1 MDRTRTA
8 AQNARDVSVGTFG
21 AAAAV
26 GIFAVVFASSAP
38 AVLPLV
44 IFVSL
49 VVISANVVLKLPSRV
64 GIDPGLILVLAAV
77 VALDHRGEIIGAMAV
92 AASGAL
98 LFKAFRARRG
108 TAIAYNLGQLALSAS
123 AAALVFQ
130 TIGTSLPEPVAY
142 PLTVLAYLV
151 CNAALVVNFAAIRSG
166 TSRWSVLNGL
176 WATLINC
183 FVFGLVGMLIGK
195 LYVYAGPWSLLAVL
209 APIIVARTVFVSIV
223 GFRQAYNRLE
233 VLYGF
238 TRHLE
243 RIREEPDAAVQ
254 MLAELRTLV
263 AVGTAEIVVLIDAGW
278 RRTSLSGSEA
288 IPSITQGPGQPPEI
302 AGVAEGP
309 RLVLD
314 QVMADPLTV
323 DLIRRGLSPAMVAPL
338 RSEAQLIGAIVV
350 SHPEDDRALGNDDLK
365 LLETLANHAAAS
377 LENSRLLDQLRFDS
391 DHDGLTGLPNRKRFT
406 ELMTALPL
414 PSAILLVDLDHFK
427 DINDT
432 LGHAHGDLLLQAV
445 AGRISAEL
453 GRRGIVARLGGD
465 EFGVLLP
472 STRASDATRDAVAL
486 LGALEQPFDVE
497 DLHLEITASIGVAV
511 AASPSDDTD
520 RLLLQADV
528 AMYSAKAA
536 HSGWELYSSE
546 RDHNSRRRLG
556 LASELRVALDAG
568 DLLVH
573 YQPKASLRDS
583 RVVGVEALVRWDHP
597 QWGLLP
603 PDDFIPVAE
612 QAGLIRP
619 LTMRVLAVAARQH
632 RRLREMGFELDMAVN
647 LSVRSVLDVNLPDQ
661 VAEVLAEFGMPAGSL
676 TLEIT
681 ETSVMADPARTIGV
695 LGRLAGLG
703 VSISIDDFGTG
714 YSSLSYL
721 KRLPAKEVKIDRS
734 FVAGMLS
741 TPSDLAIV
749 RSTVDLARNLGL
761 QTVAEGVEDPRTW
774 SALTEIGCHQ
784 AQGFYLSP
792 PLPAAELQAWLLDR
806 DRLSDRLR

>member
-1 MDRTRTA
+1 MGRERTSTQSLRA
-8 AQNARDVSVGTFG
+8 VSVATMF
-21 AAAAV
+21 AALAAGV
-26 GIFAVVFASSAP
+26 WAERLSPAWP
-38 AVLPLV
+38 AVAPLV
-44 IFVSL
+44 IFVAL
-49 VVISANVVLKLPSRV
+49 VVLSANLVLKLPTRV
-64 GIDPGLILVLAAV
+64 AVSPVVILVLASV
-77 VALDHRGEIIGAMAV
+77 VAFGHDGGVLGSIVVG
-92 AASGAL
+92 ASGAVVL
-98 LFKAFRARRG
+98 RAFRSRRWM
-108 TAIAYNLGQLALSAS
+108 AIIFNVGQMALCAG
-123 AAALVFQ
+123 AAALVFHVL
-130 TIGTSLPEPVAY
+130 GGSVSALVSY
-142 PLTVLAYLV
+142 PATALTYLV
-151 CNAALVVNFAAIRSG
+151 CNAALVVNGAAIRSG
-166 TSRWSVLNGL
+166 ASRWSVLSGL
-176 WATLINC
+176 WVTLLNC
-183 FVFGLVGMLIGK
+183 FLFGLVGTLIGK
-195 LYVYAGPWSLLAVL
+195 LYVTAGPWSLLAVL
-209 APIIVARTVFVSIV
+209 APVIVARTVFVSIV

-254 MLAELRTLV
+254 MLSELRTLV

-278 RRTSLSGSEA
+278 RRTSLSGSGT

-309 RLVLD
+309 RLVMD
-314 QVMADPLTV
+314 QVLADPLTA
-323 DLIRRGLSPAMVAPL
+323 DLARRGLSPAMVAPL

-406 ELMTALPL
+406 ELLATLPL
-414 PSAILLVDLDHFK
+414 PSAILLVDLDRFK
-427 DINDT
+427 DVNDT

-445 AGRISAEL
+445 AGRITAEL

-511 AASPSDDTD
+511 ASSPSDDTD
-520 RLLLQADV
+520 RLLPQADV
-528 AMYSAKAA
+528 AMYSAKAS

-556 LASELRVALDAG
+556 MASELRGALDAG
-568 DLLVH
+568 DLIVH
-573 YQPKASLRDS
+573 YQPKASLHDG

-603 PDDFIPVAE
+603 PDDFVPVAE

-619 LTMRVLAVAARQH
+619 LTLQVLTVAAQQH
-632 RRLREMGFELDMAVN
+632 RRLRDLGFELDMAVN

-661 VAEVLAEFGMPAGSL
+661 VAEVLAEFDMPAGSL

-695 LGRLAGLG
+695 LGRLADLG

-721 KRLPAKEVKIDRS
+721 KRLPADEVKIDRS

-761 QTVAEGVEDPRTW
+761 KTVAEGVEDARTW
-774 SALTEIGCHQ
+774 AALTDIGCHQ
-784 AQGFYLSP
+784 AQGFHLSR
-792 PLPAAELQAWLLDR
+792 PLPATELQAWLLAR
-806 DRLSDRLR
+806 DRLSNRLR

>member
-1 MDRTRTA
+1 MGGKRTA
-8 AQNARDVSVGTFG
+8 AQSAKVVSVATL
-21 AAAAV
+21 AAALAA
-26 GIFAVVFASSAP
+26 GIISLVFGPGAP
-38 AVLPLV
+38 EVLPLV
-44 IFVSL
+44 IFASL
-49 VVISANVVLKLPSRV
+49 VVLSANVVLKLPTRV

-77 VALDHRGEIIGAMAV
+77 VALDHRGEVIGALLV
-92 AASGAL
+92 GASGAL
-98 LFKAFRARRG
+98 VVKAFRSRRS
-108 TAIAYNLGQLALSAS
+108 TAIAYNLGQLTLSAG
-123 AAALVFQ
+123 AAAVVFQ
-130 TIGTSLPEPVAY
+130 AIGASLPEPVTY
-142 PLTVLAYLV
+142 PLTVLAYVV
-151 CNAALVVNFAAIRSG
+151 CNAAMVVNFAAIRSG

-176 WATLINC
+176 WATLVNC
-183 FVFGLVGMLIGK
+183 FVFGLVGTLIGK
-195 LYVYAGPWSLLAVL
+195 LYVVAGPWSLLAVL
-209 APIIVARTVFVSIV
+209 APVIVARTVFVSIV

-243 RIREEPDAAVQ
+243 RIREEPDAAVR

-263 AVGTAEIVVLIDAGW
+263 AVATAEIVVLTDSGW
-278 RRTSLSGSEA
+278 RRTSLSGS
-288 IPSITQGPGQPPEI
+288 GPDPAVTHGSGRPPEL

-314 QVMADPLTV
+314 ETTPDPLTA
-323 DLIRRGLSPAMVAPL
+323 DLTRRGLSPAMVAPL
-338 RSEAQLIGAIVV
+338 KAEAQLIGAIVV
-350 SHPEDDRALGNDDLK
+350 SHPEDDRVLGADDLK

-377 LENSRLLDQLRFDS
+377 LENSRLLDQLRYDS

-406 ELMTALPL
+406 ELVAALPL
-414 PSAILLVDLDHFK
+414 PSAILLVDLDRFK

-445 AGRISAEL
+445 ADRITSEL

-472 STRASDATRDAVAL
+472 RTRASDATRDAVAL

-511 AASPSDDTD
+511 ATTTSDDTD

-528 AMYSAKAA
+528 AMYSAKAS

-556 LASELRVALDAG
+556 LATELRGALDAG
-568 DLLVH
+568 DLVVH
-573 YQPKASLRDS
+573 YQPKASLKDGT
-583 RVVGVEALVRWDHP
+583 VVGVEALVRWEHP

-619 LTMRVLAVAARQH
+619 LTLQVLTVAAQQH
-632 RRLREMGFELDMAVN
+632 RRLRELGFELDMAVN

-661 VAEVLAEFGMPAGSL
+661 VAEVLAEFDMPAGAL

-703 VSISIDDFGTG
+703 ASISIDDFGTG

-721 KRLPAKEVKIDRS
+721 KRLPAVEVKIDRS

-761 QTVAEGVEDPRTW
+761 RAVAEGVEDARTW
-774 SALTEIGCHQ
+774 SSLTDIGCHQ
-784 AQGFYLSP
+784 AQGFHLSR
-792 PLPAAELQAWLLDR
+792 PLPAADLQAWLLDR
-806 DRLSDRLR
+806 EPLSDRLR